1 MPTLSALLIM
11 LVAGQLV
18 FGKRAPWVPGR
29 LRQMSFERARF
40 RAAVEKVR
48 PWTERIDRLLK
59 PRLRALTVWPFNRL
73 GAKDSKIEGTGIGL
87 TITKQL
93 VELMNGRIGFE
104 SSLGKGSVFW
114 IELPL
119 AADEKPKRGAAKL
132 AKVSGTGNAPKG
144 VSDEHVVLYV
154 EDDPASVKLME
165 TIVGRLTNL
174 VLISTDNAEAALLL
188 AETRR
193 PDIILMDIDLP
204 GMNGIEAIEHLRAND
219 KTRDIPVIA
228 LSADAMPEQINKAM
242 EAGFLRYLTKP
253 IKVDKLLDAIDAK
266 PRNTAGA
273 ATGA

>member
-1 MPTLSALLIM
+1 M
-11 LVAGQLV
+11 
-18 FGKRAPWVPGR
+18 
-29 LRQMSFERARF
+29 
-40 RAAVEKVR
+40 
-48 PWTERIDRLLK
+48 
-59 PRLRALTVWPFNRL
+59 
-73 GAKDSKIEGTGIGL
+73 
-87 TITKQL
+87 
-93 VELMNGRIGFE
+93 
-104 SSLGKGSVFW
+104 
-114 IELPL
+114 
-119 AADEKPKRGAAKL
+119 
-132 AKVSGTGNAPKG
+132 
-144 VSDEHVVLYV
+144 VLYV

-228 LSADAMPEQINKAM
+228 LSADAMPEQINKSM

-266 PRNTAGA
+266 PRKTAGA

>member
-1 MPTLSALLIM
+1 MSNAVKYNRDGGAVTVEVEETDDGMVRLS
-11 LVAGQLV
+11 VVDTG
-18 FGKRAPWVPGR
+18 PGIP
-29 LRQMSFERARF
+29 
-40 RAAVEKVR
+40 VEKQDQLF
-48 PWTERIDRLLK
+48 E
-59 PRLRALTVWPFNRL
+59 PFNRL